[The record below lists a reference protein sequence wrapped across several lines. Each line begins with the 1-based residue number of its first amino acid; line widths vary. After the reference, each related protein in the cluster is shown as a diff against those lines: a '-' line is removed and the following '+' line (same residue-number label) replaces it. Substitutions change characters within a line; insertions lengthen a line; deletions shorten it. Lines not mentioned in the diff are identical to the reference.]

1 MALRIAQFLAVI
13 FTALALVPAG
23 AHLAALPGKI
33 GLMRDQYFAVQGI
46 YTGWALFGIVQ
57 VGAILSAAALA
68 FVARGSGMPFILSL
82 AGCVLLIAAMILFF
96 IFVFPA
102 NQATSNWTQ
111 MPDNWEQLRTQWEY
125 VHALNAILT
134 FLALVALTLAVVVDG
149 RAS

>member
-33 GLMRDQYFAVQGI
+33 GLARDEYFAVQGI
-46 YTGWALFGIVQ
+46 YIGWAWFGIVQ
-57 VGAILSAAALA
+57 AGAILSAAALA
-68 FVARGSGMPFILSL
+68 FLARGSGMPFTLSL
-82 AGCVLLIAAMILFF
+82 VGSVLLIATMVLFF

-111 MPDNWEQLRTQWEY
+111 MPENWEQLRTRWEY
-125 VHALNAILT
+125 THALNAILT
-134 FLALVALTLAVVVDG
+134 FLALVALTLAVIVDG